1 MKSRY
6 EKRLS
11 SIGVRGTFVSVG
23 LKQNIVALSLFSDFR
38 GELAALSAAL
48 IWAIASVIYIGIGR
62 QLSPLV
68 LNLAKGLIAI
78 ALLILTLLLK
88 GELLPQVSLSAIG
101 LLALSGVVGIGF
113 GDTAYFTAL
122 NRLGARRALVLESIA
137 PPLAAVMALL
147 FLQERLAIGAW
158 AGIALTIAGVTW
170 VVVERTH
177 ETLQPQRHL
186 WRGTVFGLLAA
197 LGQAS
202 GAVLS
207 RAALANTTIDPLW
220 SALLRLVAGG
230 FVLVVWLLFQRRTIQ
245 DLKPLQSPR
254 FLAILTLTAFAS
266 TYLAIWL
273 QQVSLKYTAAGIAQS
288 LSATSPLFVIPIA
301 LAIDEKVSVRAIVG
315 VLLALG
321 GIWLL
326 FSWK

>member
-1 MKSRY
+1 M
-6 EKRLS
+6 LS
-11 SIGVRGTFVSVG
+11 F
-23 LKQNIVALSLFSDFR
+23 FSSFY

-78 ALLILTLLLK
+78 ALLLLTLLLK
-88 GELLPQVSLSAIG
+88 GGLLPQVSVSTIG

-113 GDTAYFTAL
+113 GDTAYFEAL
-122 NRLGARRALVLESIA
+122 NCLGARRALVLESVA
-137 PPLAAVMALL
+137 PPLAAVMALM

-170 VVVERTH
+170 VVIERTH
-177 ETLQPQRHL
+177 ETLHPQRHL
-186 WRGTVFGLLAA
+186 WRGTAFGLLAA

-207 RAALANTTIDPLW
+207 RAALAGTAIDPLW
-220 SALLRLVAGG
+220 SAFIRLVAGG
-230 FVLVVWLLFQRRTIQ
+230 VVLLVWLLLQQRTLHT
-245 DLKPLQSPR
+245 LKPLRSPR
-254 FLAILTLTAFAS
+254 FLLLLAGTAFAS

-273 QQVSLKYTAAGIAQS
+273 QQISLKYTAAGIAQS

-301 LAIDEKVSVRAIVG
+301 IALGEKVSARAIVG
-315 VLLALG
+315 VLLALS

>member
-1 MKSRY
+1 M
-6 EKRLS
+6 
-11 SIGVRGTFVSVG
+11 
-23 LKQNIVALSLFSDFR
+23 ALSFFIDFR

-48 IWAIASVIYIGIGR
+48 IWAIASVIYTGIGR

-78 ALLILTLLLK
+78 ALLLLTLLLK
-88 GELLPQVSLSAIG
+88 GELLPQVSVSAIG
-101 LLALSGVVGIGF
+101 LLVLSGVVGIGF
-113 GDTAYFTAL
+113 GDTAYFEAL
-122 NRLGARRALVLESIA
+122 NCLGARRALVLESIA
-137 PPLAAVMALL
+137 PPLAAVMALV

-177 ETLQPQRHL
+177 ETLRPQRHL
-186 WRGTVFGLLAA
+186 WRGTAFGLLAA

-207 RAALANTTIDPLW
+207 RAALAGTAIDPLW
-220 SALLRLVAGG
+220 SAFIRLVAGG
-230 FVLVVWLLFQRRTIQ
+230 VVLLVWLLLQQRTL
-245 DLKPLQSPR
+245 DNLKPLRSPR
-254 FLAILTLTAFAS
+254 FLLLLTGTAFAS

-273 QQVSLKYTAAGIAQS
+273 QQISLKYTAAGIAQS
-288 LSATSPLFVIPIA
+288 LSATSPLFIIPIA
-301 LAIDEKVSVRAIVG
+301 IALGERVSVRAIVG

-321 GIWLL
+321 GVWLL